1 MEVLEAIRTRRS
13 VKRLTDQSPS
23 RRDIEE
29 MLEAA
34 LWAPNHHFTQ
44 PWRFH
49 VIAGDERAKMSEQV
63 AAAIEREATP
73 GDESAAA
80 AAAKASQALLRAPVV
95 IAVTVSVS
103 DDPVMALEDY
113 AAACCAIQNLTLAA
127 WSRGIGSK
135 WRTGDMCLYPSAK
148 EYLGVSQNDR
158 IVGYVYL
165 GYPGRNAVGEGRERS
180 RDCIRWLGWSE

>member
-49 VIAGDERAKMSEQV
+49 VIASGERAKMGEYIG
-63 AAAIEREATP
+63 AAIERESTSNE
-73 GDESAAA
+73 ESSEAADA
-80 AAAKASQALLRAPVV
+80 RKALLRSPVV
-95 IAVTVSVS
+95 IAVTVCVS
-103 DDPVMALEDY
+103 DDPVLALEDY

-127 WSRGIGSK
+127 WSRGVASK
-135 WRTGDMCLYPSAK
+135 WRTGDMCSYASAK
-148 EYLGVSQNDR
+148 DYLGVSQDDR

-165 GYPGRNAVGEGRERS
+165 GYPAPNAVGEGRERS
-180 RDCIRWLGWSE
+180 RDCIHWLGWSE

>member
-29 MLEAA
+29 VLEAA

-49 VIAGDERAKMSEQV
+49 VIAGDERAKMGEHV
-63 AAAIEREATP
+63 AAAIERESTP
-73 GDESAAA
+73 NEESNAAA
-80 AAAKASQALLRAPVV
+80 DARKALLRSPVV
-95 IAVTVSVS
+95 IAVTVCVS
-103 DDPVMALEDY
+103 DDPVLALEDY

-127 WSRGIGSK
+127 WSRGVVSK
-135 WRTGDMCLYPSAK
+135 WRTGDMGLYASAK
-148 EYLGVSQNDR
+148 EYLGVSQDDR
-158 IVGYVYL
+158 IVGYIYL
-165 GYPGRNAVGEGRERS
+165 GYPAQNAVGQGRERS
-180 RDCIRWLGWSE
+180 RGCIRWLGWSE

>member
-13 VKRLTDQSPS
+13 VKRVTDQSPS

-44 PWRFH
+44 PWQFH
-49 VIAGDERAKMSEQV
+49 VIAGDERAKMSEYV
-63 AAAIEREATP
+63 ATAIERESTS
-73 GDESAAA
+73 DDVSAAA
-80 AAAKASQALLRAPVV
+80 TKARGALLRAPVV
-95 IAVTVSVS
+95 VAVTVSVS
-103 DDPVMALEDY
+103 DDPVLALEDY

-135 WRTGDMCLYPSAK
+135 WRTGDMCLYASAK
-148 EYLGVSQNDR
+148 EYLGVRQNDR
-158 IVGYVYL
+158 VVGYIYL

-180 RDCIRWLGWSE
+180 RDCIRWLGWNE